1 LAGGAGICGLPV
13 PNPRRPCY
21 REGNTVREFFDP
33 IPLWVVGLVII
44 LALPIGVLLSM
55 PSAWADRFFRTMFRL
70 FDKKP

>member
-1 LAGGAGICGLPV
+1 LTGKEESCSRTV
-13 PNPRRPCY
+13 PNRNRPCY
-21 REGNTVREFFDP
+21 REGSTVREFFDP
-33 IPLWVVGLVII
+33 IPLWVVGLVIL